1 MKDNDFLLDLLLKE
15 KTLEA
20 ENYLVENNINYT
32 ESDDVI
38 SLSKRYR
45 WTKSNI
51 VKIKDDEEKNNLK
64 KELESSIDNLEKKLE
79 YQKNLTPAQRER
91 QERIHLST
99 LKRRQMYQ

>member
-1 MKDNDFLLDLLLKE
+1 
-15 KTLEA
+15 
-20 ENYLVENNINYT
+20 VENNINYT